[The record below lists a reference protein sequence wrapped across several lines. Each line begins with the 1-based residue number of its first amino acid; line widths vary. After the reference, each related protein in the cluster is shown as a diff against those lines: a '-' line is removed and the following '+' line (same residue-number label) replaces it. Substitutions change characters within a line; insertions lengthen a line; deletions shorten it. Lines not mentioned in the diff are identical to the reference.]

1 MKVLNLLTGGRI
13 GGIETLCFNWG
24 KYAKFENGFVFLT
37 ELGAIYDEM
46 VAANLVTY
54 DLTESKHKIS
64 IKKLIQ
70 LVKISKKY
78 DIIIV
83 HHEDPILRMYY
94 IALSKCTNCRFVSYI
109 HSCYGDYSQ
118 VNYGFFK
125 NRINRLI
132 LQKAFDVS
140 DIIISVSEAG
150 VESFKKIYHVS
161 DNKCQIIYNGIS
173 KKIYDEG
180 LKNIVLD
187 TPPYRI
193 VYIGRLEKIKGV
205 DLLIEAFKYLK
216 ERYDVTLDI
225 VGGGKEAEQLEE
237 RAMKYSIS
245 GEIHFWGEKT
255 DIKEYLKKA
264 NIFVYPSV
272 CEEVF
277 GISLVEALA
286 FGIPCVANRVGGI
299 PEIVIDGING
309 TLTDEMSAVGISTA
323 IERLIIAYQSGEI
336 KKYSFEAKRTA
347 ERFTIEKNCN
357 RVYEILSTIE

>member
-13 GGIETLCFNWG
+13 GGIETLCLSWG
-24 KYAKFENGFVFLT
+24 KYARFENGFAFLT
-37 ELGAIYDEM
+37 ELGTIYDEM

-54 DLTESKHKIS
+54 DLTDNGHKIS
-64 IKKLIQ
+64 IKKLRQ
-70 LVKISKKY
+70 LVEIAKQY
-78 DIIIV
+78 DFIIV
-83 HHEDPILRMYY
+83 HHGDPILRLYY
-94 IALSKCTNCRFVSYI
+94 IVLSKFSNCKMVSYV
-109 HSCYGDYSQ
+109 HSCYGDYTQ
-118 VNYGFFK
+118 VNYGFPK
-125 NRINRLI
+125 KTIYRRIM
-132 LQKAFDVS
+132 QKAFDVS

-150 VESFKKIYHVS
+150 EESFRKIYHVS
-161 DNKCQIIYNGIS
+161 DNKCQIVYNGIS
-173 KKIYDEG
+173 KEIHDEG

-205 DLLIEAFKYLK
+205 DLLIEAFAHLK

-225 VGGGKEAEQLEE
+225 VGGGKEAEQLKARTME
-237 RAMKYSIS
+237 YSLFD
-245 GEIHFWGEKT
+245 EIHFRGEKT

-264 NIFVYPSV
+264 NVFVYPSV

-286 FGIPCVANRVGGI
+286 FGVPCVANRVGGI

-336 KKYSFEAKRTA
+336 EKYSYEARRTA
-347 ERFTIEKNCN
+347 EKFTIEKNCS
-357 RVYEILSTIE
+357 RVYEILNTIE